1 MQLTR
6 DQIPLYYQLQQLLRK
21 KILSGSFSTDMPL
34 PTENELCKEYNVSR
48 TTVRQAFAALKNE
61 GLIFRIPGKG
71 TYITADK
78 FDDKVMHYF
87 STVNSI
93 AETFKFASLP
103 KKIHHKGVV
112 APSARIAAIMN
123 LEPGEKVFCAR
134 GVRFQKEYPFCYF
147 MTSTHPD
154 FAENIN
160 VEEIKT
166 EPILSLLIKK
176 TGLKLQRVTQKI
188 RAVKAVEKVA
198 KFLEIKKDAPL
209 LELEC
214 IYISENDKIIE
225 VGLNYFNGELF
236 SYSMDLEQKR

>member
-21 KILSGSFSTDMPL
+21 KILSGSFPVDIPL
-34 PTENELCKEYNVSR
+34 PTENELCKEYSVSR

-87 STVNSI
+87 STVNSL
-93 AETFKFASLP
+93 AETFKFASLE

-112 APSARIAAIMN
+112 APSPRIASLMN

-134 GVRFQKEYPFCYF
+134 GVRFKNSYPFCYF
-147 MTSTHPD
+147 LTSTHPD
-154 FAENIN
+154 FANDIN
-160 VEEIKT
+160 FEGIKA
-166 EPILSLLIKK
+166 EPLLTFLIKK
-176 TGLKLQRVTQKI
+176 TGLKLQRVSQKI
-188 RAVKAVEKVA
+188 RAVKANDKVT
-198 KFLEIKKDAPL
+198 KFLDIKKDTPL

-214 IYISENDKIIE
+214 IYISENDKIIAI
-225 VGLNYFNGELF
+225 GLNYFNGELF
-236 SYSMDLEQKR
+236 TYSMELEQKK